1 MLIPRNLRRLTL
13 LIFLLPSFLTESCR
27 TAPADKTD
35 FSFAF
40 LTDIHLQ
47 PENNAPDGFKQAIAR
62 VNELNPDFVITGGDL
77 VMDVLAHPIGR
88 ADTLYNLYS
97 ETIGDF
103 NMPVHNTIG
112 NHEVFGYMEQSGV
125 DSSHPLYGDKMYE
138 ERLGNRYYVFEY
150 NGWRFYILDSI
161 DELET
166 GDNDLIEGGYY
177 GYVDEEQIA
186 WLKKDLAGVDPET
199 PIAISVHIPFIT
211 VFTQLIEGSTTANAN
226 SLVITNSKEVLQLFD
241 GYNLKLVLQGHCHIY
256 EDIFVK
262 GTHFITGGAVCGKW
276 WKGPNFGTE
285 EGFLMVHISGDE
297 IKSEYIDYGWHVEE

>member
-1 MLIPRNLRRLTL
+1 MLKLRNVRHFTL
-13 LIFLLPSFLTESCR
+13 LVILLLSFLIDSCQKM
-27 TAPADKTD
+27 PAEKTD

-47 PENNAPDGFKQAIAR
+47 PENNAPEGFKMAIAK
-62 VNELNPDFVITGGDL
+62 VNELKPDFVITGGDL
-77 VMDVLAHPIGR
+77 VMDVLAQPIGR
-88 ADTLYNLYS
+88 ADTLYNLYL
-97 ETIGDF
+97 ETIKDF

-138 ERLGNRYYVFEY
+138 ERLGKRYYVFEF

-161 DELET
+161 DEWKT
-166 GDNDLIEGGYY
+166 GDNDLKEGGYY

-211 VFTQLIEGSTTANAN
+211 VFTQLTEGSTTANSN
-226 SLVITNSKEVLQLFD
+226 SVVITNSKEVLQLSD
-241 GYNLKLVLQGHCHIY
+241 GYNLKLVLQGHLHAY

-262 GTHFITGGAVCGKW
+262 GTHFITGGAVSGRW
-276 WKGPNFGTE
+276 WRGPNRGTE
-285 EGFLMVHISGDE
+285 EGFMMVHVSGDE
-297 IKSEYIDYGWHVEE
+297 IKSEYIDYGWQVEE